1 MKTPNCILVL
11 NWDVYVT
18 ETVKWWKKYLL
29 MTFLQL
35 KRILLAEQQLF
46 VHVCKDEHKMIA
58 VPTVWQIIVLATVK
72 ISGIVL

>member
-1 MKTPNCILVL
+1 
-11 NWDVYVT
+11 
-18 ETVKWWKKYLL
+18 